1 MDHVCDFLAPFF
13 RHNPDF
19 PQLLSLAGSAHG
31 RVREEAVRRIGTLRT
46 TEALPAL
53 IGRINDWVPQVRY
66 VAREAIEA
74 LMVEENAP
82 AFVQNLVS
90 LQRLLARGRDDHAT
104 FVARIEAFL
113 AAAPQRRYVLEAT
126 RSPDRHLSGH
136 CLRLAVKYALVNDV
150 ERVELGLL
158 HGDIAF
164 ALDAVAHAAT
174 LPSEQRR
181 LLAERALTHAFAPV
195 RRDALRLLLSDG
207 IEQERVVSFAFDRH
221 AAVRALAARHLKNDG
236 FDIAAHYR
244 AELTSPHS
252 RRQRMA
258 IEGVASYG
266 TAEDLHA
273 LRALLTARSPAIRRC
288 ALVAWTVKRRFDAVD
303 EVVAAMSDPATSVA
317 HQAARLA
324 EIACP
329 QFDADAMLALSASP
343 TWAENNGPLLS
354 AFRYSD
360 KWERLIFA
368 LQWLTQTCRSPEHAG
383 SMLRYWEAHT
393 AGSSIAPR
401 ATQVARIQQ
410 LIDQGGPDLTSA
422 LRRARFDFLLVSIG
436 IEFTAHAA
444 TKGNALS
451 TTDAPALRQEAP
463 QRRPGLAQRF
473 WAWWRQP

>member
-1 MDHVCDFLAPFF
+1 MDHVCGFLAQFF
-13 RHNPDF
+13 RRPPDF
-19 PQLLSLAGSAHG
+19 PQLLSLARSTHG
-31 RVREEAVRRIGTLRT
+31 HLREDAVRRIGTLRT
-46 TEALPAL
+46 AEALPAL
-53 IGRINDWVPQVRY
+53 IERLNDWVPQVRY
-66 VAREAIEA
+66 AAREAIEA

-82 AFVQNLVS
+82 AFVQNLVR
-90 LQRLLARGRDDHAT
+90 LHRLLARGRDDHAT

-113 AAAPQRRYVLEAT
+113 AAAPQDRYVLEAT
-126 RSPDRHLSGH
+126 RNPDRQLAGH

-174 LPSEQRR
+174 LPPVQRR
-181 LLAERALTHAFAPV
+181 SLAELALTHALAPV

-207 IEQERVVSFAFDRH
+207 IAKERIESLAFDRH

-244 AELTSPHS
+244 AELASPHS

-258 IEGVASYG
+258 IEGVARYG
-266 TAEDLHA
+266 TAEDMHA
-273 LRALLTARSPAIRRC
+273 IRALLTAPSPATRRC
-288 ALVAWTVKRRFDAVD
+288 ALVTWTVKRRFDAIG

-317 HQAARLA
+317 RQAALLA

-343 TWAENNGPLLS
+343 AWAENSGPLLS

-368 LQWLTQTCRSPEHAG
+368 LRWLTQTRRSPEHAE
-383 SMLRYWEAHT
+383 SMLRHWETHT
-393 AGSSIAPR
+393 AGSSIPPR
-401 ATQVARIQQ
+401 PAQIARIQH
-410 LIDQGGPDLTSA
+410 LVDQDDPDLMSA
-422 LRRARFDFLLVSIG
+422 LRHARFDLLLISIG
-436 IEFTAHAA
+436 IEFAEHAS
-444 TKGNALS
+444 TKGS
-451 TTDAPALRQEAP
+451 GRRTTDAPDLRQEAP
-463 QRRPGLAQRF
+463 
-473 WAWWRQP
+473 